1 MEFLQEVGVFLAEAL
16 IIVAAILIVVIG
28 VTAVG
33 QRRRGGDEGYIEV
46 RRLNDKYTAFRDAI
60 RSVTEYPEE
69 RKARLKL
76 EKQAAKEEEK
86 QVKARLKGK
95 SSELAEGESS
105 DTKSRL
111 FVLYFDGD
119 MRASAVDALREEISA
134 LLPDVGEGD
143 EVLLCLESPGGLV
156 HAYGLAASQLK
167 RLRNAGVTL
176 TIAVD
181 KVAAS
186 GGYMMA
192 CIADRIIAAP
202 FAVIGSIGVLAQIPN
217 FHRLLKKND
226 VDFELLTAG
235 KYKRTMTMLG
245 ENTEADRKKFI
256 EDLEDTFELFKEFVK
271 DHRPVVDIESVA
283 TGEIWYGQ
291 RALEKQLID
300 EISTSDDYIQ
310 TRLLDGDVL
319 EVRYVPKKSW
329 QEKLGMAAE
338 GSIDRVFTK
347 LWQQAASRYLP

>member
-1 MEFLQEVGVFLAEAL
+1 MEFLQEVGVFFVEAL
-16 IIVAAILIVVIG
+16 IIVAAIIVVLIG
-28 VTAVG
+28 VTAAG
-33 QRRRGGDEGYIEV
+33 QRRRGGDDGYIEV

-60 RSVTEYPEE
+60 RSLTEYPEE
-69 RKARLKL
+69 RKARLKE
-76 EKQAAKEEEK
+76 EKKAAKAEEK
-86 QVKARLKGK
+86 QIKAQLKAN
-95 SSELAEGESS
+95 LAGS
-105 DTKSRL
+105 DADDDSLNRKRV
-111 FVLYFDGD
+111 FVLHFDGD
-119 MRASAVDALREEISA
+119 MRASAVDSLREEISA
-134 LLPDVGEGD
+134 VLPEVGAGD

-167 RLRNAGVTL
+167 RLRDAGVTL

-192 CIADRIIAAP
+192 CVADRIIAAP

-256 EDLEDTFELFKEFVK
+256 EDLEDTFDLFKEFVK
-271 DHRPVVDIESVA
+271 SHREVVDIDSVA

-291 RALEKQLID
+291 RALEKNLID
-300 EISTSDDYIQ
+300 EIATSDDYIQ
-310 TRLLDGDVL
+310 RSVADCDVL

-338 GSIDRVFTK
+338 GSIERVLTK
-347 LWQQAASRYLP
+347 LWQTASTRQLP